1 MLGALKLWNLPVA
14 RHFRMHWIHLSKQ
27 FLFFVVSVSLIVL
40 PWTDFGI
47 SWWLLSRILKA
58 SHGSGIEDIIS
69 HIYFDSCPI
78 IFGNLR
84 IFVLKKT
91 WLPIDLS
98 QLTVWVVKTGIEG
111 GEMSSISDPTCVAP
125 SFPKLERSIPKDPI
139 QTWSVSRA
147 DIWQAMH
154 ESLTSQLRHAHNWL
168 DTYMNAVQ
176 SICTLPNNIPTNIK
190 LTAPFTEFEA

>member
-1 MLGALKLWNLPVA
+1 MA
-14 RHFRMHWIHLSKQ
+14 RHFRMHWIHLVNS

-58 SHGSGIEDIIS
+58 SHGSGIYIS
-69 HIYFDSCPI
+69 IPVQLFSAI
-78 IFGNLR
+78 WESLF
-84 IFVLKKT
+84 LKKT

-139 QTWSVSRA
+139 QTTWSVSRA

-154 ESLTSQLRHAHNWL
+154 GSLTSRLRHAHNWL
-168 DTYMNAVQ
+168 DSYMNAV
-176 SICTLPNNIPTNIK
+176 
-190 LTAPFTEFEA
+190 